1 MLLVY
6 DLDEIN
12 IDQSSIHKLELFNF
26 ENNIHNSNV
35 LKKLI
40 HLILHNHEY
49 IFYNL
54 KKKNIATFFVDIIL
68 SVSTVVINIHY
79 TNLK

>member
-49 IFYNL
+49 IFYKF
-54 KKKNIATFFVDIIL
+54 KKKEYCNIFC
-68 SVSTVVINIHY
+68 
-79 TNLK
+79 